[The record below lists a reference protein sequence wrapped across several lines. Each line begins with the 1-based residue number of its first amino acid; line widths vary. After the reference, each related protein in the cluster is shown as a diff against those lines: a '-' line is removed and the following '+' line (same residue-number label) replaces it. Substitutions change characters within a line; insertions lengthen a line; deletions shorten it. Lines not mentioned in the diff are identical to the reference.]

1 MAKACYPGS
10 FDPFTNGH
18 LDVIKRIA
26 NLFDEVYI
34 VISNNIKKHYLFHAE
49 ERKELILEVVKDFKN
64 VKVVI
69 DDGLV
74 VNFCEKN
81 HIDIII
87 RGLRNIQDY
96 ENEYSLFEFN
106 KDINNKIETL
116 VLFPNRNSR
125 VVSSSAI
132 KELVKYDCDIEKYIP
147 LVIKDKVIKRIKE
160 VL

>member
-34 VISNNIKKHYLFHAE
+34 VVSNNIKKNYLFKAE

-81 HIDIII
+81 NIDIII

-106 KDINNKIETL
+106 KDINSKIETL

-132 KELVKYDCDIEKYIP
+132 KELVKYNCNIEKYIP